1 MILPI
6 PVGSARVVLEQ
17 VMKAIQFKASELVI
31 LNMVFKRCLVQRPA
45 SSSLASK

>member
-31 LNMVFKRCLVQRPA
+31 LNMVFKRCLVQGPCFFITGQ
-45 SSSLASK
+45 